1 MALLTAEDWRRQSW
15 FAWVALLALGG
26 MAVWFW
32 RLDHRSAATG
42 TLAALVG
49 CLGLILPPRERM
61 AILPRPIRA
70 LPRSLD
76 ATPVL
81 ATLLVSPG
89 FGLNWFYGANPYDE
103 VVHLLNGALAGA
115 IFVALREWRGPRGGA
130 WRLIGEGVL
139 FGLILG
145 SAWEV
150 FEAVTGLSGDW
161 TDTWT
166 DAALTTG
173 GAAIAGLV
181 AGWRAPRPAGGMAD

>member
-1 MALLTAEDWRRQSW
+1 VALLTREDWRRQSW
-15 FAWVALLALGG
+15 FAWACLLAL
-26 MAVWFW
+26 AATAAWFW
-32 RLDHRSAATG
+32 LIDRRSAATG

-49 CLGLILPPRERM
+49 CLGLLLPPRERM
-61 AILPRPIRA
+61 AILPAPVRA

-76 ATPVL
+76 AVPVL

-103 VVHLLNGALAGA
+103 VVHLLNGVLAGA
-115 IFVALREWRGPRGGA
+115 VFVALREWRGPHGSA
-130 WRLIGEGVL
+130 WRLAGGTLV

-150 FEAVTGLSGDW
+150 FEALTRLIGDW

-166 DAALTTG
+166 DVVLTTS
-173 GAAIAGLV
+173 GAVLAAAFSRIGLPD
-181 AGWRAPRPAGGMAD
+181 RASSPAE